1 MTPFKITALHRFAQS
16 YPIYEKRFK
25 IMDNADQMKNP
36 VKVKYMKFSS
46 IGNDSQNA
54 SISMLIGISII
65 LGFMY

>member
-1 MTPFKITALHRFAQS
+1 
-16 YPIYEKRFK
+16 
-25 IMDNADQMKNP
+25 MDNADQMKNP